1 MVVQLLALAELTTDA
16 VSVPPAPA
24 VTDFVPLAA
33 DRKDAALA
41 ALADNFVEGSQ
52 VPATP
57 HRK

>member
-1 MVVQLLALAELTTDA
+1 MVVQLLALAEPTTDA
-16 VSVPPAPA
+16 VNVPPVPV

-41 ALADNFVEGSQ
+41 ALADDFAEESQ

>member
-1 MVVQLLALAELTTDA
+1 MTVQPLVLVELTTDVA
-16 VSVPPAPA
+16 NALPAPV

-33 DRKDAALA
+33 DQKDAVLA
-41 ALADNFVEGSQ
+41 ALADNFVEESQ